1 VDSLIVIGNRKFE
14 IGMKLAGIKRSFFME
29 DRKKILEIVKNNPKE
44 LIVTNVSIAEKVPEL
59 KEFKNVVI
67 MPDDAKSFGSIDDLK
82 ELIKSVVGI
91 EIEVV

>member
-1 VDSLIVIGNRKFE
+1 MDSLIVIGNRKFA